1 MTERTAIGIII
12 GAICTFIISAFII
25 FRYTSTSLPEITPE
39 TRQ

>member
-1 MTERTAIGIII
+1 MMERTAIAIII
-12 GAICTFIISAFII
+12 EAICTFFIRAFII